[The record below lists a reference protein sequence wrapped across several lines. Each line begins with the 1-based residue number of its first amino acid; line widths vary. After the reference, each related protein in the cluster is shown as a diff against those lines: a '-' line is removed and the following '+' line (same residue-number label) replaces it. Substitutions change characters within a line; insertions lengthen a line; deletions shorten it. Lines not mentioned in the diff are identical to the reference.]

1 MQKMNKYAI
10 FLAYMMAFA
19 FARLHAQP
27 HYPDEWWPVGV
38 NEYPGT
44 PGYGN
49 AWLHFE
55 NGVPSVQPADLNMNF
70 EAAVAVAS
78 DTLGNVLFY
87 SNGCEIRGADGQLLE
102 NGEGLNP
109 GGLHD
114 WVCDEV
120 GYTAPRSMTALPLP
134 GQPSRWVLLHLGGNY
149 DPSRKMVY
157 GPLYLTEIDMAAN
170 GGQGAVTDKNVV
182 IASGDLEPFAIV
194 RHGNGRDW
202 WVVMP
207 EYGTNRYQVRLLSPQ
222 GLSASAKQT
231 MGPAIGCRRI
241 GSSTFSPDGSKFART
256 NSCQAVVMDF
266 DRCTGVFSNPV
277 PLQRDPGMLG
287 GGGLAFSTDNRWLYA
302 TTDLC
307 IFRADLTEQSPFLD
321 SLYKRPYFYVDEP
334 PISQYVYGT
343 SLTYMQA
350 APDGRLYMA
359 ARHRE
364 RYFPRFTIQ
373 GEDYAF
379 EPEGFK
385 LPVPTVRTLPHF
397 PNFRLF
403 DLQGSLCDTLGIEGS
418 VGISTPQAEGF
429 TVRFSP
435 NPFNEQIVVSATEGG
450 LLRVFSTDGRQV
462 ISFFLQTGENRINTA
477 SLETGIYIWQ
487 VFSESRS
494 IQVGKLVKARK

>member
-1 MQKMNKYAI
+1 MNKYAVLLACMTAFSCTERI
-10 FLAYMMAFA
+10 F
-19 FARLHAQP
+19 AQS
-27 HYPDEWWPVGV
+27 HYPDEWWPVGI

-49 AWLHFE
+49 AWLRFE
-55 NGVPSVQPADLNMNF
+55 DGVPSVQPADLNMNF
-70 EAAVAVAS
+70 EAAVAVAT
-78 DTLGNVLFY
+78 DTLGHLLFY

-109 GGLHD
+109 GSLHD
-114 WVCDEV
+114 WVCGQV
-120 GYTAPRSMTALPLP
+120 GYTAPRSMTALPIP
-134 GQPSRWVLLHLGGNY
+134 GNPSRWALLHLGGNY

-157 GPLYLTEIDMAAN
+157 GPLYLTEVDMATN
-170 GGQGAVTDKNVV
+170 GGKGAVADKNAV
-182 IASGDLEPFAIV
+182 IADGDLEPFAIV

-202 WVVMP
+202 WVIIP
-207 EYGTNRYQVRLLSPQ
+207 EYGTNRYQIRMLSPQ
-222 GLSASAKQT
+222 GLSPAVVQAI
-231 MGPAIGCRRI
+231 GPAIGCRRV
-241 GSSTFSPDGSKFART
+241 GSSIFSQDGSKYART

-266 DRCTGVFSNPV
+266 DRCAGVFSSPI
-277 PLQRDPGMLG
+277 PLQRDVGILG
-287 GGGLAFSTDNRWLYA
+287 GGGLAFSPDNRWLYA

-307 IFRADLTEQSPFLD
+307 IFRADLAEPSPFLD
-321 SLYKRPYFYVDEP
+321 SLYKRPYAYVDEP

-364 RYFPRFTIQ
+364 RYYPRFTIQ
-373 GEDYAF
+373 DDAYAF

-403 DLQGSLCDTLGIEGS
+403 DLQGSLCDTLGINGS
-418 VGISTPQAEGF
+418 VSTLTPQGEDF
-429 TVRFSP
+429 TVHLSP
-435 NPFNEQIVVSATEGG
+435 NPFDGQLVVSASEYG
-450 LLRVFSTDGRQV
+450 LLRMFSIDGRQV
-462 ISFFLQTGENRINTA
+462 ISLMLQIGDNYISTTDIEN
-477 SLETGIYIWQ
+477 GIYTWQ
-487 VFSESRS
+487 VITESRS

>member
-1 MQKMNKYAI
+1 MNKHTI
-10 FLAYMMAFA
+10 LLASLTAFVCA
-19 FARLHAQP
+19 ATLRAQS

-38 NEYPGT
+38 NEYPGA

-55 NGVPSVQPADLNMNF
+55 NGLPSVQPADLNMNF

-87 SNGCEIRGADGQLLE
+87 SNGCEVRGADGLLLE

-109 GGLHD
+109 GPLHD
-114 WVCDEV
+114 WVCDKA

-134 GQPSRWVLLHLGGNY
+134 GHPSRWTILHLGGQY

-170 GGQGAVTDKNVV
+170 SGQGAVTDKNVV
-182 IASGDLEPFAIV
+182 VASGDLEPFAIV

-222 GLSASAKQT
+222 GLSAGSVQAI
-231 MGPAIGCRRI
+231 GPAIGCRRV
-241 GSSTFSPDGSKFART
+241 GSSAFSPNGSKFART

-277 PLQRDPGMLG
+277 PLQRDPGLLG
-287 GGGLAFSTDNRWLYA
+287 GGGLAFSPDNRWLYA

-307 IFRADLTEQSPFLD
+307 IFRADLTDPSPFLD
-321 SLYKRPYFYVDEP
+321 SLYKRPYAFVDEP

-364 RYFPRFTIQ
+364 RYYPRFTIQ
-373 GEDYAF
+373 DDAYAF
-379 EPEGFK
+379 EPEGFH
-385 LPVPTVRTLPHF
+385 LPVPAVRTLPHF

-403 DLQGSLCDTLGIEGS
+403 DLQGSLCDTLGIDGS
-418 VGISTPQAEGF
+418 VGISTPQAKGF

-435 NPFNEQIVVSATEGG
+435 NPFNEQLVVHATEKG
-450 LLRVFSTDGRQV
+450 LLRVFSVDGR
-462 ISFFLQTGENRINTA
+462 SAMNFSLQTGENRI
-477 SLETGIYIWQ
+477 ETSAMTEGIYIWQ
-487 VFSESRS
+487 VFSDSRS
-494 IQVGKLVKARK
+494 IQVGKLVKARQ